1 VLLYIIY
8 ATINFTNEFRNVSL
22 VCVTEVWAPYKA
34 ADWAWPLHGIFR
46 AGHGW
51 LGVVGVVHTRFG
63 VSQPA
68 ADAQR

>member
-1 VLLYIIY
+1 
-8 ATINFTNEFRNVSL
+8 